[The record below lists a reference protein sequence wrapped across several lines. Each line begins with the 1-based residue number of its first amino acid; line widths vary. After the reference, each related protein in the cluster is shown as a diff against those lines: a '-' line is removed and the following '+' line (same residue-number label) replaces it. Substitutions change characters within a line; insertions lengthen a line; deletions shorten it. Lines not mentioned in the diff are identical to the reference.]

1 MTPLA
6 SPARVVRPLLDIR
19 DLRVQFRSPRRTVR
33 AVDGIDLTVAA
44 GETVGLVGESGCG
57 KSATVRAILRLHPEP
72 ATGYGTGG
80 ILFDGQDVLALP
92 EPGIRAIRGR
102 QIAMIFQDPMSSLN
116 PVMTIGD
123 QIAEGLS
130 VHERLSREHRRE
142 RVIELLRLV
151 GIPSAERRLSSF
163 PHEFSGGMR
172 QRVGIAIA
180 LACRPRLVLAD
191 EITTAL
197 DVMLQAQILD
207 LLRDLSRRLGM
218 ATLMISHDLGV
229 VAGMTERVY
238 VMYAGRIVEA
248 AATDTLFARPAM
260 PYTWGLLRSAPN
272 LEQPLQDRLA
282 SIPGLP
288 PDLADPPHG
297 CRFAARCAHAREIC
311 REREPHLAR
320 PVGSTDDHQARCW
333 GTQTV
338 PGGGWLVGHDWRGD
352 ASSTVGGGGPT

>member
-1 MTPLA
+1 MTTPSPL
-6 SPARVVRPLLDIR
+6 RPLLE
-19 DLRVQFRSPRRTVR
+19 LRNLQVRFQSSRGAIR
-33 AVDGIDLTVAA
+33 AVDGIDLTVAS

-72 ATGYGTGG
+72 ATDYGTGG
-80 ILFDGQDVLALP
+80 ILYDGQDILALP
-92 EPGIRAIRGR
+92 EPGMRAIRGR
-102 QIAMIFQDPMSSLN
+102 QIAMIFQDPMASLN

-123 QIAEGLS
+123 QIGEGLA
-130 VHERLSREHRRE
+130 VHEGLTRAQQRE
-142 RVIELLRLV
+142 RVTELLRLV

-207 LLRDLSRRLGM
+207 LLRDLSQRLGM

-229 VAGMTERVY
+229 VAGMTQRVY

-248 AATDTLFARPAM
+248 AQTDSLFARPAM
-260 PYTWGLLRSAPN
+260 PYTWGLLGSAPC
-272 LEQPLQDRLA
+272 LDGPIRDRLV

-288 PDLADPPHG
+288 PDLAGLPPG
-297 CRFAARCAHAREIC
+297 CRFAPRCAYARDICRARE
-311 REREPHLAR
+311 PDLA
-320 PVGSTDDHQARCW
+320 PTADGTADHQARCW
-333 GTQTV
+333 GTQAV
-338 PGGGWLVGHDWRGD
+338 PGGGWLIGRDWRNEPAPAVVD
-352 ASSTVGGGGPT
+352 GGPA

>member
-1 MTPLA
+1 MTTYA
-6 SPARVVRPLLDIR
+6 SARPLLE
-19 DLRVQFRSPRRTVR
+19 LRNLQVRFPSARGAIR
-33 AVDGIDLTVAA
+33 AVDGIDLTVAS

-72 ATGYGTGG
+72 ETDYGTGE
-80 ILFDGQDVLALP
+80 ILYDGQDILALP
-92 EPGIRAIRGR
+92 EPGMRAIRGR
-102 QIAMIFQDPMSSLN
+102 QIAMIFQDPMAALN
-116 PVMTIGD
+116 PVMTIGE
-123 QIAEGLS
+123 QIGEGLA
-130 VHERLSREHRRE
+130 VHEGLTRAEQRG

-151 GIPSAERRLSSF
+151 GIPSAERRLTSF
-163 PHEFSGGMR
+163 PHQFSGGMR

-248 AATDTLFARPAM
+248 APTDALFARPAM
-260 PYTWGLLRSAPN
+260 PYSWGLLRSAPN
-272 LEQPLQDRLA
+272 LDGPVRDRLA
-282 SIPGLP
+282 SIPGVP
-288 PDLADPPHG
+288 PDLADPPPG
-297 CRFAARCAHAREIC
+297 CRFAPRCAHARDLC
-311 REREPHLAR
+311 RMREPDLLSPADGA
-320 PVGSTDDHQARCW
+320 PDHQARCW
-333 GTQTV
+333 GTQNV
-338 PGGGWLVGHDWRGD
+338 PGGGWLIGHDWRNEP
-352 ASSTVGGGGPT
+352 APAAAGGGAP